1 MAKWLVAGS
10 SGMVGRGI
18 VRIAR
23 SQGISDIVEVSSKT
37 CDLRDFQKTREL
49 LMDTKPDVVIDAAAK
64 VGGILSNSTQPVDFM
79 VNNLQIQT
87 NLFSASHE
95 AKVDKVVFLSSS
107 CVYPKHAIQPIKE
120 SSLLTGPLEETNS
133 SYAIAK
139 IAGMRLIQAY
149 RQQYGHNW
157 ISVMPTNLFGSFDNF
172 STTTSHV
179 LPALIRKFHD
189 AKTNNSKNVLLWG
202 TGEPKRELMEVEEFA
217 RALMIVVNNYN
228 DEETINIGTGQDLSI
243 KEIDWKTPN
252 TYGTNYSSIPKKAGV
267 YLLVYFENLIDYERL
282 EINPN
287 ILYVGSSINLNQR
300 RERHE
305 VKRHLL
311 KIYNHI
317 FFYFKETEDY
327 INYEIELIKNIRPKY
342 NTQHNG

>member
-87 NLFSASHE
+87 NLFSASHK

-107 CVYPKHAIQPIKE
+107 CVYPKLATQPIKE

-157 ISVMPTNLFGSFDNF
+157 ISVMPTNLFGPFDNF

-189 AKTNNSKNVLLWG
+189 AKTNNSKDVVLWG

-243 KEIDWKTPN
+243 KEIAELVKEIVGFSGEIIWDKSKPDGTPRKLLDISKLKKLGYKDSQDLRTGIHKTYDWF
-252 TYGTNYSSIPKKAGV
+252 KKE
-267 YLLVYFENLIDYERL
+267 LLQAQSTIRL
-282 EINPN
+282 
-287 ILYVGSSINLNQR
+287 
-300 RERHE
+300 
-305 VKRHLL
+305 
-311 KIYNHI
+311 
-317 FFYFKETEDY
+317 
-327 INYEIELIKNIRPKY
+327 
-342 NTQHNG
+342 